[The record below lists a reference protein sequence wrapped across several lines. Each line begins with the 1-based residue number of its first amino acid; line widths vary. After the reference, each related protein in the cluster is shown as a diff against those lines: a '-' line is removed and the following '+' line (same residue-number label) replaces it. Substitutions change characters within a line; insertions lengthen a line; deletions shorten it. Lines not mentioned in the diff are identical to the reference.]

1 MPELTSILRQRLG
14 AGEDPKAHPD
24 ADTLTAYAED
34 LLPAGERSQV
44 LLHISLCTECRDVV
58 ALTMPEGTVL
68 PEEEPAAV
76 VTAALPVPRRAW
88 LLGPRFALVASLVA
102 VAAGVVLVLEIPH
115 PNQKAP
121 VMTAS
126 VQPQPQPAAPS
137 PAAASDQAIAGAAS
151 LAGPEQEPA
160 AAAHLP
166 ATELR
171 RSGAAEARAAS
182 VVATA
187 RERKAITAA
196 QNQPVVVAGAVPQDY
211 LNNEVF
217 AFSAGLVSAPQ
228 PQELPRAPRPVRP
241 TFAFSQPTGASGSI
255 LQSSAFLEIVPPH
268 GASGSQGTATTYTFA
283 SAERRNLGF
292 ASRITEVGRQFH
304 LKRLAPAISTAN
316 ANSYAMFSP
325 GLSQSAP
332 AEMAVTANT
341 ENRASG
347 QALAQS
353 PAFTT
358 RAMARGLSALN
369 QSGNAFLWKI
379 SQGRLLKSSDM
390 DHWIDGYPA
399 SEGIEFSVVTAS
411 GADVWAGGKDAAL
424 VHSRDG
430 GVTWERITL
439 GASATGTINSIEVN
453 QSTVLVRNS
462 SGQGWISQDGG
473 RSWSLQN

>member
-14 AGEDPKAHPD
+14 AGEEPKAHPD
-24 ADTLTAYAED
+24 ADTLTAYVED
-34 LLPAGERSQV
+34 LLSAGERSQV
-44 LLHISLCTECRDVV
+44 LLHISLCTQCRDVV
-58 ALTMPEGTVL
+58 TLTMPEGVAV
-68 PEEEPAAV
+68 PEEEPAAI
-76 VTAALPVPRRAW
+76 VTAALPVPRRW
-88 LLGPRFALVASLVA
+88 FLGPRFALAASLVA

-121 VMTAS
+121 VITAS
-126 VQPQPQPAAPS
+126 VQPQPQPATPS
-137 PAAASDQAIAGAAS
+137 ADAASDQAIAGAAS

-166 ATELR
+166 ATELH
-171 RSGAAEARAAS
+171 RSGATEVRAAS
-182 VVATA
+182 VLATG
-187 RERKAITAA
+187 RERKAIITA
-196 QNQPVVVAGAVPQDY
+196 QNQPVVIAGAVPQDY

-241 TFAFSQPTGASGSI
+241 AFAFSRQTGASGSI
-255 LQSSAFLEIVPPH
+255 IQSSAFLEIAPPH

-292 ASRITEVGRQFH
+292 ASRITEVGKQFH

-332 AEMAVTANT
+332 AEMAVTANKG
-341 ENRASG
+341 NGLSG

-358 RAMARGLSALN
+358 RAMASGSNALN
-369 QSGNAFLWKI
+369 QSENSFLWKI

-390 DHWIDGYPA
+390 DHWIDGYPV

-411 GADVWAGGKDAAL
+411 GADVWAGGKDASL

-453 QSTVLVRNS
+453 QSTVFVRNS